1 MNGMTVYM
9 HRTILLCDIVTSS
22 GQSAVRSAPSI
33 LLRGQGANY
42 RGVVIRVEW
51 LKQKVQRVLYNII
64 FYVQVTF
71 Q

>member
-1 MNGMTVYM
+1 MNGMTDYM

-22 GQSAVRSAPSI
+22 GQSAMCSAPTI
-33 LLRGQGANY
+33 LLRGPGA

-51 LKQKVQRVLYNII
+51 LKQKVERVLYNII
-64 FYVQVTF
+64 FYIQVTF